1 MTDIKCFNRWSTEGI
16 MVKDIGIAPY
26 ITLQAKIVPKT
37 GARYAG
43 KRFHKSNVFIVERLA
58 AKLMTTGHKAKKHFI
73 SSGHHTGKKN
83 YALNIV
89 ESALVKVEA
98 KLKKNPLF
106 ALVQGI
112 ENAAPREEVTSIE
125 YGGARYSKAVE
136 VSPLRRI
143 DYALRL
149 MTQSAYSKAFNSKKS
164 IERSMAEE
172 IIAAYKMD
180 QQGSAA
186 IAKKLE
192 LERQADSSR

>member
-112 ENAAPREEVTSIE
+112 ENAAPREEVIAIE
-125 YGGARYSKAVE
+125 YGGARYPKALE
-136 VSPLRRI
+136 CAPQRRV
-143 DYALRL
+143 DNALKY
-149 MTQSAYSKAFNSKKS
+149 MAQGAYHKSFNSKKS
-164 IERSMAEE
+164 IEACLSEE
-172 IIAAYKMD
+172 IINAYRLNAA
-180 QQGSAA
+180 SNA
-186 IAKKLE
+186 ISKKLE
-192 LERQADSSR
+192 VERQSDSSR